1 MSYDM
6 ILNYGLNETIGNVSY
21 HSMMNETYNRPFSD
35 QTAWLVDQEVKNM
48 IEGQYTRAQNL
59 LKEHRTQLDA
69 LAAALLEKEVLHR
82 SDLEEII
89 GKRPFADAHSSSPE
103 EQTTVTPEVE
113 QTATP
118 SDSAE

>member
-1 MSYDM
+1 
-6 ILNYGLNETIGNVSY
+6 
-21 HSMMNETYNRPFSD
+21 
-35 QTAWLVDQEVKNM
+35 
-48 IEGQYTRAQNL
+48 
-59 LKEHRTQLDA
+59 